1 MFTATNAI
9 PVNLDFHTD
18 VSTAAGYIGIDW
30 GSVNAPSTTQALS
43 STTISNTINPV
54 AITSNTKINQALNN
68 FTFLMTSSTTHAPQ
82 TGLTITA
89 TRSLNGGAFAPCAN
103 SVSEI
108 GFGWYQINL
117 ASTDMNANTVSLRF
131 TATGADDRDIQI
143 VTQP

>member
-1 MFTATNAI
+1 
-9 PVNLDFHTD
+9 
-18 VSTAAGYIGIDW
+18 
-30 GSVNAPSTTQALS
+30 
-43 STTISNTINPV
+43 
-54 AITSNTKINQALNN
+54 
-68 FTFLMTSSTTHAPQ
+68 MTSSTTHAPQ